1 MQFEEKDCIVLSV
14 FLKGW
19 IPFGFEKFDDKVGNY
34 SVDVREFQGIDM
46 QGDKIDM
53 LSQKKETT
61 IFEQDIIT
69 CTMQGCLK
77 RDDALTCAHGVLS
90 ESNLRELKEDCY
102 SKEMKEFKNVGD
114 LFEASDPPSCKFGT
128 IKDVYYGN
136 KDDVFVD
143 IAVIEP
149 NVPMINLTDE
159 IRKYASDFEIQPICK
174 LSYQENCDD
183 IRVRGKTIVIKYG
196 CASGL
201 TFGVFSHPI
210 DLPDCNKLDVLE
222 IDGESREFSH
232 PGDSGAF
239 LLKVDP
245 KIISNTV
252 LEEFRVKRDKL
263 IDLNN
268 QDGNGVRFQKNE
280 HFQIIGIV
288 HGCAKDDPYKT
299 YCTRITPSISALR
312 KPYYF
317 CS

>member
-1 MQFEEKDCIVLSV
+1 MCFTLIANDGRWQVRSKKGTVVGIQPMDRENRGRNYADPENMQFEEKDCIVLSV

-90 ESNLRELKEDCY
+90 EN
-102 SKEMKEFKNVGD
+102 
-114 LFEASDPPSCKFGT
+114 
-128 IKDVYYGN
+128 
-136 KDDVFVD
+136 
-143 IAVIEP
+143 
-149 NVPMINLTDE
+149 
-159 IRKYASDFEIQPICK
+159 FEIQPICK

-232 PGDSGAF
+232 PGDIFAES
-239 LLKVDP
+239 
-245 KIISNTV
+245 
-252 LEEFRVKRDKL
+252 
-263 IDLNN
+263 
-268 QDGNGVRFQKNE
+268 
-280 HFQIIGIV
+280 
-288 HGCAKDDPYKT
+288 
-299 YCTRITPSISALR
+299 
-312 KPYYF
+312 
-317 CS
+317 